1 MYSCKKLKIWKCLE
15 KNGWKLKWTCE
26 HGAISKI
33 LYGKL
38 FKIDYWLVSIKKG
51 DFSIIQFYKLK

>member
-1 MYSCKKLKIWKCLE
+1 MLG
-15 KNGWKLKWTCE
+15 KNRLKLKWTCE

-33 LYGKL
+33 LYGEI

-51 DFSIIQFYKLK
+51 DFCIIQFYKLK